1 MLWSMQK
8 ACCASPWSRA
18 FTLVELLV
26 VMGII
31 AVLISILL
39 PALGKA
45 REQAMRT
52 SCLSNLRQVYMCFQI
67 YAQENQDHVP
77 VGYRVGRKQWD
88 SMIYSGTSKK
98 FTLFG
103 TLYLSGHMLAP
114 EVFYCP
120 AENDPQSMFNT
131 TTNPWPPGP
140 IGSTSQT
147 YAGYA
152 LRPDVQLPDELESV
166 PGINVPK
173 LNDFG
178 DKALLADL
186 FHTPGRVD
194 TRHRKGINV
203 LYANGGA
210 RWIERSSFND
220 LLAQCPAISPAANP
234 YQDQIW
240 TLLDTQ

>member
-1 MLWSMQK
+1 MLSSMRTESSEFRR
-8 ACCASPWSRA
+8 CGA

-26 VMGII
+26 VIGII
-31 AVLISILL
+31 AVLLAILL
-39 PALGKA
+39 PALAKA

-52 SCLSNLRQVYMCFQI
+52 SCLSNLRQVYMCFQM

-77 VGYRVGRKQWD
+77 IGYRVGRKQWD

-140 IGSTSQT
+140 IGSSNQT

-152 LRPDVQLPDELESV
+152 LRPDVQLPDELETV
-166 PGINVPK
+166 AGVTVPK
-173 LNDFG
+173 LNDF
-178 DKALLADL
+178 DNKALLSDL

-203 LYANGGA
+203 LYADGGA
-210 RWIERSSFND
+210 KWVERTNFND

-240 TLLDTQ
+240 SLLDTQ